1 MYHIEFHERIKTPF
15 IVCKYLS
22 FWNLIDNLPKFSSL
36 IVKYLLGTYLYAYAR
51 DQVKIKT
58 LMIPEYEY
66 MELMFGVSKKVGCQF
81 YI

>member
-1 MYHIEFHERIKTPF
+1 M
-15 IVCKYLS
+15 
-22 FWNLIDNLPKFSSL
+22 
-36 IVKYLLGTYLYAYAR
+36 KYLLGIYLYAYAR

-66 MELMFGVSKKVGCQF
+66 MELMFGVSKKVECQL